1 MWSSWTIDTDLSKGG
16 LMRGWRAPA
25 TGTTMDLDRHDFQL
39 DKLMERIQAN
49 DNRLIALQIP
59 EGLKMQALEMMDTIE
74 TETSAKV
81 VLAADPCYGAC
92 DLVHDKM
99 KLMGV
104 ELVAHMGHSQM
115 NIDSGMPT
123 QFIDVTYDGDPEL
136 TPVLPFLDTHRAMA
150 KQRMADQ
157 GTTEGMTEEEAQDRF
172 LDAVGRMAP
181 LTGTKLG
188 LVGSIQHLHLLPEFH
203 DRLEKAGYDVTIPIG
218 GARLSFPGQVL
229 GCNYSGDD
237 DSIGHYLFLGSG
249 DFHPIGLVLHTGKP
263 LAMLDPYTGDAE
275 EMSLERIERIL
286 RQRSGLIMASGDAE
300 RFGILIGE
308 KPGQMRR
315 TLALRMKRMLEKH
328 GKKGYLLALEHIGP
342 DLIDFYP
349 VDAFVNT
356 ACPRIAIDDAVRYNK
371 PLITPFELEVA
382 LGEKKWETGYQFDEI
397 P

>member
-1 MWSSWTIDTDLSKGG
+1 VGIADYLG
-16 LMRGWRAPA
+16 RR
-25 TGTTMDLDRHDFQL
+25 MDLNRHDFEL
-39 DKLMERIQAN
+39 DELMERIRTN
-49 DNRLIALQIP
+49 DNRLIALQVP

-74 TETSAKV
+74 TETSAQV

-99 KLMGV
+99 QLMGV

-123 QFIDVTYDGDPEL
+123 QFINVTYDGDPEL
-136 TPVLPFLDTHRAMA
+136 SPVLPWLNQHREMA
-150 KQRMADQ
+150 QRRMSQQEQND
-157 GTTEGMTEEEAQDRF
+157 GLTEEEAQERF
-172 LDAVGRMAP
+172 MDAVGRMAP
-181 LTGTKLG
+181 LSDTKLG

-203 DRLEKAGYDVTIPIG
+203 DRLEKAGFDVTIPIG

-237 DSIGHYLFLGSG
+237 PSIGHYLFLGSG

-286 RQRSGLIMASGDAE
+286 RQRFGLIMSVQDAQT
-300 RFGILIGE
+300 FGILIGE

-315 TLALRMKRMLEKH
+315 TLALRMKRMLAKQ
-328 GKKGYLLALEHIGP
+328 GKKGYLLALEHVGP
-342 DLIDFYP
+342 ELIDFYP

-356 ACPRIAIDDAVRYNK
+356 ACPRIAIDDAVKYRK

-382 LGEKKWETGYQFDEI
+382 LGEKKWELGYQFDEI

>member
-1 MWSSWTIDTDLSKGG
+1 
-16 LMRGWRAPA
+16 MRERRAPRM
-25 TGTTMDLDRHDFQL
+25 GTTMDLDRHDFEL
-39 DKLMERIQAN
+39 DQLMERIQAN

-136 TPVLPFLDTHRAMA
+136 TPVIPFLDAHKAIAEKRL
-150 KQRMADQ
+150 ADQ
-157 GTTEGMTEEEAQDRF
+157 ATPEHMSEEEAKERF

-188 LVGSIQHLHLLPEFH
+188 LVGSIQHLHLLPDFH

-286 RQRSGLIMASGDAE
+286 RQRSCLIMASGDAQ

-356 ACPRIAIDDAVRYNK
+356 ACPRIAIDDAVRYRK

>member
-1 MWSSWTIDTDLSKGG
+1 
-16 LMRGWRAPA
+16 
-25 TGTTMDLDRHDFQL
+25 MDLDRHDFEL
-39 DKLMERIQAN
+39 TELMERIRSS
-49 DNRLIALQIP
+49 DHRLIALQLP
-59 EGLKMQALEMMDTIE
+59 EGLKIQALEMMDQIE

-99 KLMGV
+99 KMMGV

-115 NIDSGMPT
+115 NIESGMPT

-136 TPVLPFLDTHRAMA
+136 TPVIPFLENHRAMA
-150 KQRMADQ
+150 KKRLLDQ
-157 GTTEGMTEEEAQDRF
+157 ENPVELSAEDAQEKF
-172 LDAVGRMAP
+172 LDAVGRLSP
-181 LTGTKLG
+181 LTDTKLG

-203 DRLEKAGYDVTIPIG
+203 DRLEKAGYDVTIPLG

-229 GCNYSGDD
+229 GCNYSGDQD
-237 DSIGHYLFLGSG
+237 DIGHYLFLGSG

-263 LAMLDPYTGDAE
+263 LAMLDPYSGDAK

-286 RQRSGLIMASGDAE
+286 RQRFGLIMACDNAQS
-300 RFGILIGE
+300 FGILIGE

-342 DLIDFYP
+342 ELIDFYP

-356 ACPRIAIDDAVRYNK
+356 ACPRIAIDDAVRYRK
-371 PLITPFELEVA
+371 PLLTPFELEVA
-382 LGEKKWETGYQFDEI
+382 LGEKKWELGYQFDEI

>member
-1 MWSSWTIDTDLSKGG
+1 
-16 LMRGWRAPA
+16 
-25 TGTTMDLDRHDFQL
+25 MDLDRHDFQL
-39 DKLMERIQAN
+39 DQLMERIQAN

-115 NIDSGMPT
+115 NIESGMPT

-136 TPVLPFLDTHRAMA
+136 TPVIPFLDAHKAIAQT
-150 KQRMADQ
+150 RMANQDQ
-157 GTTEGMTEEEAQDRF
+157 VEGMSEEEAQERF

-181 LTGTKLG
+181 LTDTKLG
-188 LVGSIQHLHLLPEFH
+188 LVGSIQHLHLLPDFH

-286 RQRSGLIMASGDAE
+286 RQRSGLIMASGDAQ

>member
-1 MWSSWTIDTDLSKGG
+1 
-16 LMRGWRAPA
+16 MRGGRAPRV
-25 TGTTMDLDRHDFQL
+25 GTTMDLDRHDFQL
-39 DKLMERIQAN
+39 DQLMERIQAN

-115 NIDSGMPT
+115 NIESGMPT

-136 TPVLPFLDTHRAMA
+136 TPVIPFLDAHKAIAQT
-150 KQRMADQ
+150 RMANQ
-157 GTTEGMTEEEAQDRF
+157 GQVEGMSEEEAQERF

-181 LTGTKLG
+181 LTDTTLG
-188 LVGSIQHLHLLPEFH
+188 LVGSLQHLHLLPDFH

-286 RQRSGLIMASGDAE
+286 RQRSGLIMASGDAQ

>member
-1 MWSSWTIDTDLSKGG
+1 
-16 LMRGWRAPA
+16 MRERRAPRI
-25 TGTTMDLDRHDFQL
+25 GTTMDLDRHDFEL
-39 DKLMERIQAN
+39 DQLMERIQAN

-136 TPVLPFLDTHRAMA
+136 TPVIPFLDAHKAIAEKRL
-150 KQRMADQ
+150 ADQ
-157 GTTEGMTEEEAQDRF
+157 ATPEDMSEEEAQERF

-188 LVGSIQHLHLLPEFH
+188 LVGSIQHLHLLPDFH

-286 RQRSGLIMASGDAE
+286 RQRSGLIMASGDAQ

-356 ACPRIAIDDAVRYNK
+356 ACPRIAIDDAVRYRK

>member
-1 MWSSWTIDTDLSKGG
+1 MPLILGKN
-16 LMRGWRAPA
+16 
-25 TGTTMDLDRHDFQL
+25 MDLDRHDFQL
-39 DKLMERIQAN
+39 TELMERIQAN
-49 DNRLIALQIP
+49 DNRLIALQVP
-59 EGLKMQALEMMDTIE
+59 EGLKMQALEMMDSIE

-81 VLAADPCYGAC
+81 ILAADPCYGAC

-99 KLMGV
+99 QMMGV

-136 TPVLPFLDTHRAMA
+136 KPVLAYLEAHRAMA
-150 KQRMADQ
+150 RERMHNQPAP
-157 GTTEGMTEEEAQDRF
+157 EALSEEDAQDRF
-172 LDAVGRMAP
+172 MDAVGRLAP

-188 LVGSIQHLHLLPEFH
+188 LVGSIQHLHLLPDFH
-203 DRLEKAGYDVTIPIG
+203 DRLEEAGFEVEIPIG

-263 LAMLDPYTGDAE
+263 LGMLDPYTGDAE

-286 RQRSGLIMASGDAE
+286 RQRFGLIMASGEAQ

-315 TLALRMKRMLEKH
+315 SLALRMKRLLEKH
-328 GKKGYLLALEHIGP
+328 GKKGYLLALEHVGP

-356 ACPRIAIDDAVRYNK
+356 ACPRIAIDDAVRYQK

>member
-1 MWSSWTIDTDLSKGG
+1 MPLG
-16 LMRGWRAPA
+16 L
-25 TGTTMDLDRHDFQL
+25 GTAMDLDRHDFQL
-39 DKLMERIQAN
+39 TELMERIQAN
-49 DNRLIALQIP
+49 DNRLIALQVP
-59 EGLKMQALEMMDTIE
+59 EGLKMQALEMMDSIE

-81 VLAADPCYGAC
+81 ILAADPCYGAC

-99 KLMGV
+99 QMMGV

-136 TPVLPFLDTHRAMA
+136 KPVLPYLEAHRAMA
-150 KQRMADQ
+150 QQRMENQPAPEDLS
-157 GTTEGMTEEEAQDRF
+157 EEEAQDRF
-172 LDAVGRMAP
+172 MDAVGRLAP

-203 DRLEKAGYDVTIPIG
+203 DRLEEAGFEVEIPIG

-286 RQRSGLIMASGDAE
+286 RQRFGLIMACGEAE

-315 TLALRMKRMLEKH
+315 SLALRMKRILEKH
-328 GKKGYLLALEHIGP
+328 GKKGYLLALEHVGP
-342 DLIDFYP
+342 ELIDFYP

-356 ACPRIAIDDAVRYNK
+356 ACPRIAIDDAVRYQK

>member
-1 MWSSWTIDTDLSKGG
+1 
-16 LMRGWRAPA
+16 MRGECAPW
-25 TGTTMDLDRHDFQL
+25 TGTTMDLGRHDFQL
-39 DKLMERIQAN
+39 SELMERIQAN
-49 DNRLIALQIP
+49 DNRLIALQVP
-59 EGLKMQALEMMDTIE
+59 EGLKMQALEMMDSIE

-81 VLAADPCYGAC
+81 ILAADPCYGAC

-99 KLMGV
+99 QMMGV

-123 QFIDVTYDGDPEL
+123 QFIDVTYDGDPQL
-136 TPVLPFLDTHRAMA
+136 KPILPYLEKHRTMA
-150 KQRMADQ
+150 LQRFENQPLAEDLS
-157 GTTEGMTEEEAQDRF
+157 EEEAQDRF
-172 LDAVGRMAP
+172 MDAVGRLAP

-203 DRLEKAGYDVTIPIG
+203 DRLEEAGYEVEIPVG

-286 RQRSGLIMASGDAE
+286 RQRFGLIMACGEAK

-315 TLALRMKRMLEKH
+315 SLALRMKRTLEKH
-328 GKKGYLLALEHIGP
+328 GKKGYLLALEHVGP
-342 DLIDFYP
+342 ELIDFYP

-356 ACPRIAIDDAVRYNK
+356 ACPRIAIDDAVRYQK